1 MSSARHIDAD
11 RARSA
16 REQLRAVLGAIIDAD
31 NPEVPQMIEHFEY
44 KAVPRKEF
52 FLREGEQERFIY
64 FLVKGAVKVALTH
77 DGDENI
83 LDFWFDNS
91 FFSSYSS
98 LLTKSP
104 SRVFVQALADTEVLR
119 IDADIIARRYDTS
132 LFTNKVGRIMAEQLF
147 LRKTQ
152 REIDFLTKSATERY
166 SDLLARSPDVVNR
179 IPVHLIASYLGIRP
193 ESLSRIR
200 RELFS

>member
-1 MSSARHIDAD
+1 MTRPSDTEI
-11 RARSA
+11 RAM
-16 REQLRAVLGAIIDAD
+16 REQLRTALAVFIAPEH
-31 NPEVPQMIEHFEY
+31 PEVNELIDLFEHQY
-44 KAVPRKEF
+44 TPRKEF
-52 FLREGEQERFIY
+52 FVREGEQEKYIY
-64 FLVKGAVKVALTH
+64 FLVRGAVKVSLVH
-77 DGDENI
+77 NGDEKI
-83 LDFWFDNS
+83 LDFWFDNN

-98 LLTKSP
+98 LLTKTV
-104 SRVFVQALADTEVLR
+104 SRVFIQALADTDVLR
-119 IDADIIARRYDTS
+119 IEASVITQRYNTS
-132 LFTNKVGRIMAEQLF
+132 LFTNKVGRLMAEQLF

-166 SDLLARSPDVVNR
+166 RDLLARAPEIVSR